1 MSVDPETSKAQL
13 RALIR
18 TDRAARAA
26 AVADS
31 VSAKSETTI
40 ADAESSLAE
49 AESSLAEAAWQVV
62 ESVSPNP
69 DLTGCSMLAYAALA
83 DEPSLDPVIDRFL
96 ARGGI
101 VYLPVVTAV
110 GHALMFGAVAGS
122 MSTLEPRG
130 RWGIREPSPS
140 LTASDLLSAEV
151 APDLVF
157 VPALGFGAGGARLGN
172 GGGFYD
178 RTFGPQGKVPLAA
191 REYMDGDDGDHHVD
205 VPRNRVNRQVYGVCF
220 ATELNLPGLTVEPW
234 DLQIRRAVTDRGV
247 HTFD

>member
-1 MSVDPETSKAQL
+1 MSVDTETSKAQL
-13 RALIR
+13 RARIR

-26 AVADS
+26 TVADS

-40 ADAESSLAE
+40 AV
-49 AESSLAEAAWQVV
+49 AESSLAEAAWHVV
-62 ESVSPNP
+62 ERVSPDT

-83 DEPSLDPVIDRFL
+83 GEPSLDPVIDRFL
-96 ARGGI
+96 AHGGT

-110 GHALMFGAVAGS
+110 GHALMFGAVTES
-122 MSTLEPRG
+122 MATLEPRG
-130 RWGIREPSPS
+130 KWGIREPSPS

-157 VPALGFGAGGARLGN
+157 VPALGFGSGGARLGN

-178 RTFGPQGKVPLAA
+178 RTFGPQGEVPLAA
-191 REYMDGDDGDHHVD
+191 REHVDGDDGDHHVD
-205 VPRNRVNRQVYGVCF
+205 VSRSGVSSLVYGVCF
-220 ATELNLPGLTVEPW
+220 STELDLPGLTVEPW
-234 DLQIRRAVTDRGV
+234 DLQISRAVTDRGI